1 MVEEKKYLTTND
13 VMKMFSVTRLTVNNW
28 RKRGLKFK
36 KIGSLVR
43 FELEDINKFVEE
55 ENEKGVNNVN

>member
-13 VMKMFSVTRLTVNNW
+13 VMKMFSVTRLTVTNW

-43 FELEDINKFVEE
+43 FELEDINNFVEK
-55 ENEKGVNNVN
+55 ENEKQEVTK